1 MFTFWEHKPF
11 EARVTE
17 LTPVNDPSDKS
28 KVESESKTKK
38 VKSTNPVENFEALW
52 KVFNERYA
60 FFDVRGVDWQ
70 KQKEAYRPQV
80 TDDTTPE
87 QLFEVISKMIGPL
100 KDGHVDLEAK
110 DLKKYFNPEEKPR
123 FWHEFDEGQIE
134 ELFAITTSN
143 LKAHG
148 FSELK
153 PTQTKILQYAK
164 SNDLAYLRIIE
175 LEGQKWKSFRS
186 ALKDLE
192 KDFDG
197 LKGYIIDLREC
208 PGGDD
213 KVVLEI
219 LGKFAER
226 KRVAFHRKEKLSF
239 DKYSELK
246 TWYVEPEGASQF
258 TGPVVLL
265 TNDAVF
271 SGGDVFAMVASE
283 LPNVTIVGD
292 RTNGIFSYQFCG
304 KLPNGWTYHLSNQ
317 IYYSADM
324 VCHESKGVPADIE
337 VMNTKDNLNVKVDAV
352 LIKALGILEAQ

>member
-1 MFTFWEHKPF
+1 M
-11 EARVTE
+11 
-17 LTPVNDPSDKS
+17 
-28 KVESESKTKK
+28 ESESKTTK

-60 FFDVRGVDWQ
+60 FFDVRDVDWQ
-70 KQKEAYRPQV
+70 KQKEANRPQV

-87 QLFEVISKMIGPL
+87 QLFEIMTQML
-100 KDGHVDLEAK
+100 NRLNDGHVELEAK
-110 DLKKYFNPEEKPR
+110 DLKKYFNSEEKPR
-123 FWHEFDEGQIE
+123 FWQEFDEGQIK
-134 ELFAITTSN
+134 ELFAVTTSN
-143 LKAHG
+143 LKAYG

-153 PTQTKILQYAK
+153 PTQTNILQYAK
-164 SNDLAYLRIIE
+164 SNDFAYLRIIE

-186 ALKDLE
+186 ALTNLE

-213 KVVLEI
+213 KVLLEI
-219 LGKFAER
+219 LGKFADR
-226 KRVAFHRKEKLSF
+226 KRVAFHRKEKLGV
-239 DKYSELK
+239 DKYSALK
-246 TWYVEPEGASQF
+246 TWYVEPKGASQF

-271 SGGDVFAMVASE
+271 SGGDVFALVASE

-292 RTNGIFSYQFCG
+292 RTNGIFSYQFSG
-304 KLPNGWTYHLSNQ
+304 KLPNGWTYNLSNQ

-324 VCHESKGVPADIE
+324 VCYESKGVPTDIE
-337 VMNTKDNLNVKVDAV
+337 VMNTKDDLDVKVDAV
-352 LIKALGILEAQ
+352 LIKALGILEAR

>member
-1 MFTFWEHKPF
+1 VSGFSRP
-11 EARVTE
+11 
-17 LTPVNDPSDKS
+17 LQGSNS
-28 KVESESKTKK
+28 KVKINSA
-38 VKSTNPVENFEALW
+38 NPVEAFEAFW

-70 KQKEAYRPQV
+70 KQKEIHRPQV
-80 TDDTTPE
+80 TANTTPE
-87 QLFEVISKMIGPL
+87 QLFEVMTNMIGPL

-123 FWHEFDEGQIE
+123 FWQEFDEGQIE
-134 ELFAITTSN
+134 ELFAITTRN
-143 LKAHG
+143 LRAHG

-175 LEGQKWKSFRS
+175 LEGQKWKRFRS
-186 ALKDLE
+186 ALTDLE
-192 KDFDG
+192 KDFAN

-213 KVVLEI
+213 EVLLEI
-219 LGKFAER
+219 LGRFVDK
-226 KRVAFHRKEKLSF
+226 KRMAFHRKEKLAF

-246 TWYVEPEGASQF
+246 TWYVEPKGASQF

-271 SGGDVFAMVASE
+271 SGGDVFAMVARE

-292 RTNGIFSYQFCG
+292 RTNGIFSYQFDG

-324 VCHESKGVPADIE
+324 VCYESKGIPADIE
-337 VMNTKDNLNVKVDAV
+337 VMNTKDNLDVKVDAV
-352 LIKALGILEAQ
+352 LNKAFSILEAT